1 MSEVSFGRLFGCLF
15 GHLLSVS
22 EASQRGPIP
31 KVKTR
36 PTKYKIGESILER
49 NRNLSSLD
57 VFLWRY
63 SVERKKRK
71 RGKGKKT
78 IERKK
83 GEKKENAFARSCARK
98 RRRKT
103 EVTKR
108 KESKGRKSKAEYRRR
123 SRN

>member
-83 GEKKENAFARSCARK
+83 GKKKGKRICAFMRAKETAKNGSDKA
-98 RRRKT
+98 
-103 EVTKR
+103 KR
-108 KESKGRKSKAEYRRR
+108 K
-123 SRN
+123 